1 MTKKRRKMYIEFVKF
16 RVRNPSH
23 FSGLVS
29 PFGFQDLASEL
40 VKTYKIDNKEVN
52 QALELKLSKSTR
64 VYLMDK
70 VSNSPF
76 TLVRFFLDDASC
88 YWTSV
93 SKSSIFGKPHWP
105 QMGLVC
111 RQSVILTRKRRSCTN
126 YQHSPWQK
134 WVHHPCS
141 ISLVQTWNKEWHQR
155 YARAQIP
162 ISVWKVFR
170 DDHGGTCR
178 TDCCS
183 HSRTASKRSGWS
195 NTDWCPARCSWRSCE
210 ISAWRG
216 TRPIGQSEREK
227 SKGKYGSC

>member
-88 YWTSV
+88 Y
-93 SKSSIFGKPHWP
+93 
-105 QMGLVC
+105 
-111 RQSVILTRKRRSCTN
+111 
-126 YQHSPWQK
+126 
-134 WVHHPCS
+134 
-141 ISLVQTWNKEWHQR
+141 
-155 YARAQIP
+155 
-162 ISVWKVFR
+162 
-170 DDHGGTCR
+170 
-178 TDCCS
+178 
-183 HSRTASKRSGWS
+183 
-195 NTDWCPARCSWRSCE
+195 
-210 ISAWRG
+210 
-216 TRPIGQSEREK
+216 
-227 SKGKYGSC
+227 